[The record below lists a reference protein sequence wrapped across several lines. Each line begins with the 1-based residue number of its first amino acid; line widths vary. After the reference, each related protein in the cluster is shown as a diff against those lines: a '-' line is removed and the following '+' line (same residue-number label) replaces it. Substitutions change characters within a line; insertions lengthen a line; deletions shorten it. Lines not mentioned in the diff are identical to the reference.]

1 MNNADTLNYSRL
13 SFCFMSFLVV
23 LLTSSSIY
31 GAQKVIE
38 QSSKKVPEWVMQH
51 PEGYL
56 IAIAAGETLQD
67 AQNRVEQELLRKV
80 MSSIAVNVEGETRTD
95 SGVEEDRE
103 WDNFYSNLS
112 VRAAQLPFV
121 TDISLAKCK
130 DTYWVH
136 TFDKSDLKDSYQM
149 YVLYPFDSSSRQKLI
164 EEYNAYD
171 SKMEASLQKLEAELD
186 ELHEISGIVDAEG
199 ELEGLKEWFPDMQRR
214 KRAEKTLEQYG
225 NIKRSLVLVG
235 EIIAKGKCSVRVLR
249 GDRIFHIPGRLEA
262 TSNCAS
268 KISVTPDSDGWIVSF
283 NTEDCLD
290 DEDNT
295 LKVSLRGAGI
305 GLKTTVNF

>member
-1 MNNADTLNYSRL
+1 MAKVNTLKYSRL
-13 SFCFMSFLVV
+13 RFFFSFMVV
-23 LLTSSSIY
+23 ILTSLSIY
-31 GAQKVIE
+31 GEQKVME
-38 QSSKKVPEWVMQH
+38 RSAKKAPDWVMQH
-51 PEGYL
+51 PEGFL
-56 IAIAAGETLQD
+56 VAIATGETMQD

-95 SGVEEDRE
+95 SGVEEDKE

-112 VRAAQLPFV
+112 VRVAQLPFV

-136 TFDKSDLKDSYQM
+136 TFDKSDSKDSYQM
-149 YVLYPFDSSSRQKLI
+149 YVLYPFDSSTRQKLI
-164 EEYNAYD
+164 GEYNAYD
-171 SKMEASLQKLEAELD
+171 LKMEASLNKLESDLD
-186 ELHEISGIVDAEG
+186 ELKEFSSIVEAEG

-214 KRAEKTLEQYG
+214 KRAEKTLEQYRSV
-225 NIKRSLVLVG
+225 KRSLAIVG
-235 EIIAKGKCSVRVLR
+235 EIIANGKCSVRVMR
-249 GDRIFHIPGRLEA
+249 GNSIFHIPGRLEA

-268 KISVTPDSDGWIVSF
+268 KIAVVPDNDGWIVTF

-295 LKVSLRGAGI
+295 LKISLKGAGV